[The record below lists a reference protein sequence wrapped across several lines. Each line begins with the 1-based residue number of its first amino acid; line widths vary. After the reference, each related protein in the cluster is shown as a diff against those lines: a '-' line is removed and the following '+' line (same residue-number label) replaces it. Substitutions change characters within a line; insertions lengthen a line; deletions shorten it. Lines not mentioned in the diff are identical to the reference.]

1 MSGHSKWSTIKRKK
15 GAIDSERSKVFQKL
29 AKELY
34 VAAKSGDPNPE
45 NNPGLRMV
53 IEKAKGENMPKA
65 NIESAINKAKNAGN
79 GENYES
85 VRYEG
90 YGPSGV
96 AIMIDCLTDNKNRT
110 AGFVRSTLTK
120 RGGNLGTDG
129 SVSYL
134 FERKGVLVLEKV
146 YDEDK
151 LMEDILSLD
160 ILDFITE
167 DDSYVIYTDSN
178 SFIEVKDA
186 LTNMG
191 YDKFI
196 VSEVT
201 FVPNNYIALDEE
213 ATEKLYQEVNY
224 VGTCPECGSKV
235 KATPNGYFCEN
246 DNCTF
251 AIWPE
256 MRYFK
261 NKIKM
266 TDSKVKD
273 LLSGSGLRCKA
284 KTKDGKEYELI
295 LKLQRNGEYIN
306 LVRDDEATQRFYQ
319 EDNVVG
325 SCPVCGYDVVERQK
339 GYFCKNEDCRFALWK
354 EMRFYDNKVSVT
366 PTKAA
371 KLLENRALFS
381 NLKNKDGD
389 PYSAYL
395 RIELNGKYVNLV
407 VDEYVRKKKQ
417 G

>member
-85 VRYEG
+85 VR
-90 YGPSGV
+90 
-96 AIMIDCLTDNKNRT
+96 IDCLTDNKNRT

-201 FVPNNYIALDEE
+201 FVPNNYMELDEE
-213 ATEKLYQEVNY
+213 STEKV
-224 VGTCPECGSKV
+224 
-235 KATPNGYFCEN
+235 
-246 DNCTF
+246 
-251 AIWPE
+251 
-256 MRYFK
+256 
-261 NKIKM
+261 
-266 TDSKVKD
+266 
-273 LLSGSGLRCKA
+273 
-284 KTKDGKEYELI
+284 
-295 LKLQRNGEYIN
+295 IN
-306 LVRDDEATQRFYQ
+306 LIDALNDLDDVQ
-319 EDNVVG
+319 NV
-325 SCPVCGYDVVERQK
+325 YH
-339 GYFCKNEDCRFALWK
+339 
-354 EMRFYDNKVSVT
+354 
-366 PTKAA
+366 
-371 KLLENRALFS
+371 
-381 NLKNKDGD
+381 NLD
-389 PYSAYL
+389 
-395 RIELNGKYVNLV
+395 I
-407 VDEYVRKKKQ
+407 
-417 G
+417 